1 MNLKFSLYFE
11 DFYALQP
18 IQNSNTAFVEAGR
31 IALHHHA
38 AESDQLLASKLFAA
52 IQKTD
57 DLIKKVSAD
66 TERGYALI
74 RKRPL

>member
-1 MNLKFSLYFE
+1 MFLNLNNI
-11 DFYALQP
+11 AL
-18 IQNSNTAFVEAGR
+18 SEAGR

-66 TERGYALI
+66 TERGNALI